1 MSCGRSPRFRAMTG
15 TEPKTTL
22 REFREYFASSYEAL
36 GKLAAR
42 IGVTHP
48 TLADV
53 LANRR
58 ALARLWLK
66 IKSRPQQEFVACG
79 FNEGK
84 GSRKYFGVLL
94 LATYRNG
101 KLGLI
106 RFGDGRDLA
115 RLPPQVNPQIPAS
128 RGNKFRVCCRP
139 GLRKRRRSN
148 PDCSPYKLLA
158 PRFFPPASPTSFA
171 IRSTSSRVS
180 AQNAIRVPLGRWFL
194 SSSILKNSIGRS
206 APPA

>member
-1 MSCGRSPRFRAMTG
+1 MSCGRSLRFRAMTG

-22 REFREYFASSYEAL
+22 RKFREYFASSYEAL

-53 LANRR
+53 LANSR

-94 LATYRNG
+94 LAAYRNG

-106 RFGDGRDLA
+106 RFGALRRQLVDQPSGWIEPGEFVQRSPRGR
-115 RLPPQVNPQIPAS
+115 QI
-128 RGNKFRVCCRP
+128 VH
-139 GLRKRRRSN
+139 
-148 PDCSPYKLLA
+148 
-158 PRFFPPASPTSFA
+158 T
-171 IRSTSSRVS
+171 
-180 AQNAIRVPLGRWFL
+180 
-194 SSSILKNSIGRS
+194 
-206 APPA
+206 